1 MDLPDV
7 NILVYAANRLDTRH
21 EVSRAWLDAALD
33 GPQPFG
39 LSELVLSGF
48 MRVATVAGSTLQPD
62 APRLAREF
70 TRRLW
75 ESPMSMA
82 LRPGSRHFEIFL
94 ELCESLD
101 LRGNH
106 IPDAYHAALA
116 IEWGCTF
123 VTADRGFGRF
133 PGLDWRLL
141 E

>member
-7 NILVYAANRLDTRH
+7 NILVYAANPLAPQHD
-21 EVSRAWLDAALD
+21 VSRGWLERALD
-33 GPQPFG
+33 GGQRFG

-48 MRVATVAGSTLQPD
+48 MRVATLAGK
-62 APRLAREF
+62 PRHPEAASMAREF
-70 TRRLW
+70 VRSLRA
-75 ESPMSMA
+75 SPQA
-82 LRPGSRHFEIFL
+82 TAIRPGARHFEIFL

-101 LRGNH
+101 LQGNH

-116 IEWGCTF
+116 IESGCRF

-133 PGLDWRLL
+133 PGLDWRLI